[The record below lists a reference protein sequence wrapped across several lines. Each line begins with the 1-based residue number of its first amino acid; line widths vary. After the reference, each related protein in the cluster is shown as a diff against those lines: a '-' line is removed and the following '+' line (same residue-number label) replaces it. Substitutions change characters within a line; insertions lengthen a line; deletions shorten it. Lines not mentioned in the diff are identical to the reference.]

1 MPSWWLEHVGHT
13 ADYAVAVKNQN
24 RSGSLEAV
32 IGLARGVA
40 VWGQRVGKRAGE
52 SVGILAHALMAE
64 HVIGAKLLAD
74 RVPANDGT
82 AVKAG
87 AELLARNADLQSSV
101 LGAVLKSF
109 PYSEFRKL
117 LGEHLD
123 LTAAYISDL
132 SKNDEPAFN
141 QHVALARK
149 NGIELDRFSDQH
161 L

>member
-1 MPSWWLEHVGHT
+1 MIPWWLEHVGHT

-24 RSGSLEAV
+24 RSGALEAV
-32 IGLARGVA
+32 VCLARGVL
-40 VWGQRVGKRAGE
+40 VWGQRVSKKAGDC
-52 SVGILAHALMAE
+52 VGVLAHALMAE

-101 LGAVLKSF
+101 LGASLKDF
-109 PYSEFRKL
+109 PHSEFRKL
-117 LGEHLD
+117 IGEHLD

-132 SKNDEPAFN
+132 AKNDEASFN
-141 QHVALARK
+141 AHVSAAKKNALQ
-149 NGIELDRFSDQH
+149 LDGLSDRH